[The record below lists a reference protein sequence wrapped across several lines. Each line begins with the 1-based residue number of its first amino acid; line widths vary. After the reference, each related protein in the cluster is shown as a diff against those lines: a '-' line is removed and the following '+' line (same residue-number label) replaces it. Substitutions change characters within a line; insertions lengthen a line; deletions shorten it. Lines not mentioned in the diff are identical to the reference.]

1 MWIWNLFLK
10 NTNKLSTFL
19 ETSATC
25 NFSGYVFMLLHVCT
39 VSKNP
44 KLYPLTYD
52 FAKMHSAKAAVA
64 VCSPQR
70 TPTSGRF
77 LMDSP
82 SRGSVSWAFA
92 KFGCGYYVWIDLAL
106 NLLQSSGFS
115 IQSLNSSTQNEFFF
129 TNGAWNSV
137 GLATYALNASIL
149 FSHGAKERIR
159 ILQST
164 THAHGMCFTSNVW
177 MVGFVKG
184 VAFAKQMEQ
193 QIWGIKTQGKIVV
206 SKDGLRG
213 SECVDCRLSTR
224 LCARPPL
231 WRLSPWG
238 FAKALQA
245 YLWSCEGLKRP
256 MFGYNQLL
264 SVSRFHDLWEWTS
277 CTFLSKL
284 CIFMGALCD
293 VNLATKVANAKTP
306 KGDSCHLWCNDPNTP
321 VHVSPV
327 VGSQKGSWTTEL
339 YSWPKKGWTQN
350 LKWEALWL
358 FEEFAKSRDFVRPQW
373 LSLPWHGASV
383 TITTSFSCAVHGK

>member
-1 MWIWNLFLK
+1 
-10 NTNKLSTFL
+10 
-19 ETSATC
+19 
-25 NFSGYVFMLLHVCT
+25 
-39 VSKNP
+39 
-44 KLYPLTYD
+44 
-52 FAKMHSAKAAVA
+52 MHSAKAAVA

-92 KFGCGYYVWIDLAL
+92 KFGYGSYVWIDLAL
-106 NLLQSSGFS
+106 NLLQSTGFS
-115 IQSLNSSTQNEFFF
+115 IQSLKRFTQNEFFF
-129 TNGAWNSV
+129 TNWAWNSV

-184 VAFAKQMEQ
+184 VAYAKQMVQ

-213 SECVDCRLSTR
+213 SECVNCRLSTR

-264 SVSRFHDLWEWTS
+264 SVSRFHDFWEWTS
-277 CTFLSKL
+277 CRRLSKL
-284 CIFMGALCD
+284 CSFMGALCH
-293 VNLATKVANAKTP
+293 VNLATKVANEKHPREIHAISGAMTQTRLCMSVLWWDRKKDHGPRSCIPGWNKDERRIWSEKHFDSLKNLRNHVTKRP
-306 KGDSCHLWCNDPNTP
+306 K
-321 VHVSPV
+321 
-327 VGSQKGSWTTEL
+327 
-339 YSWPKKGWTQN
+339 
-350 LKWEALWL
+350 
-358 FEEFAKSRDFVRPQW
+358 W

>member
-1 MWIWNLFLK
+1 MKFTKK
-10 NTNKLSTFL
+10 NEQTIYLSLDISHLQLLRSCFH
-19 ETSATC
+19 AVTC
-25 NFSGYVFMLLHVCT
+25 LYR
-39 VSKNP
+39 SKNP
-44 KLYPLTYD
+44 NLYPLTYD

-82 SRGSVSWAFA
+82 SRGSVSWAFT

-184 VAFAKQMEQ
+184 VAYAK
-193 QIWGIKTQGKIVV
+193 
-206 SKDGLRG
+206 
-213 SECVDCRLSTR
+213 
-224 LCARPPL
+224 
-231 WRLSPWG
+231 
-238 FAKALQA
+238 
-245 YLWSCEGLKRP
+245 
-256 MFGYNQLL
+256 
-264 SVSRFHDLWEWTS
+264 
-277 CTFLSKL
+277 
-284 CIFMGALCD
+284 
-293 VNLATKVANAKTP
+293 
-306 KGDSCHLWCNDPNTP
+306 WCN
-321 VHVSPV
+321 
-327 VGSQKGSWTTEL
+327 K
-339 YSWPKKGWTQN
+339 Y
-350 LKWEALWL
+350 
-358 FEEFAKSRDFVRPQW
+358 EE
-373 LSLPWHGASV
+373 
-383 TITTSFSCAVHGK
+383 